1 MYDMKRL
8 PLLIDAA
15 KRAHAEFPPL
25 VLVLAG
31 AGSDQWVAEEAARSH
46 EFVHYVGPVIE
57 ERKAALYAVADSV
70 VLPGLVGL
78 GVVDAFQYGLPP
90 IATTFPFHSPEIVY
104 LRDGVNGLIVDDTP
118 ECLAAAMIKLA
129 TDEALY
135 RRLVAGSK
143 ETAKT
148 VTVEEMARRFASGIL
163 KAIEI

>member
-1 MYDMKRL
+1 M
-8 PLLIDAA
+8 
-15 KRAHAEFPPL
+15 
-25 VLVLAG
+25 VLELAG

-148 VTVEEMARRFASGIL
+148 ITVEEMARRFASGIL